1 MGVTAPVIVDGEGM
15 TVSQLF
21 DQIAAEKSKK
31 RDLLEKFVGVFA
43 EKSINFFEQISLE
56 VVDKMESE
64 KEMPPII
71 CNFVREKV
79 KERTSQTTDF
89 VHKECLIIWQ
99 SEYDQLRALDVTLR
113 KEEEEAKEKYRT
125 KTKDMGNL
133 EQAEQDSQ
141 NS

>member
-1 MGVTAPVIVDGEGM
+1 M
-15 TVSQLF
+15 
-21 DQIAAEKSKK
+21 
-31 RDLLEKFVGVFA
+31 FA
-43 EKSINFFEQISLE
+43 EKGINFFEQISLE
-56 VVDKMESE
+56 VVDTMESE
-64 KEMPPII
+64 KMPAVV